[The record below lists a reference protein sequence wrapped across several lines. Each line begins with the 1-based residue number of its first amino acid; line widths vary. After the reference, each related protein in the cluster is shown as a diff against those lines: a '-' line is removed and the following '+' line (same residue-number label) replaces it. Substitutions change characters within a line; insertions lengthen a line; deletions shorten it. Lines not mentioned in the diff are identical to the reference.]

1 MKKMYRSIALEDKRQ
16 KVKFLTAVH
25 KCLKDVTV
33 DHVGKF
39 AAKTRRYM
47 VAYQNIDVD
56 ELSYEII
63 EKFVKKIRTHR
74 SMADIDISF
83 IEKVWRETYTQVIT
97 GVLER
102 L

>member
-1 MKKMYRSIALEDKRQ
+1 M
-16 KVKFLTAVH
+16 H

-33 DHVGKF
+33 DHVAKF

-47 VAYQNIDVD
+47 VAYENIDVD

-83 IEKVWRETYTQVIT
+83 IEKVGRETYTQVIT

>member
-1 MKKMYRSIALEDKRQ
+1 
-16 KVKFLTAVH
+16 
-25 KCLKDVTV
+25 
-33 DHVGKF
+33 
-39 AAKTRRYM
+39 M

-56 ELSYEII
+56 ELSCEII

-74 SMADIDISF
+74 SMADIDIAY
-83 IEKVWRETYTQVIT
+83 IEKAWKETYTQVIT